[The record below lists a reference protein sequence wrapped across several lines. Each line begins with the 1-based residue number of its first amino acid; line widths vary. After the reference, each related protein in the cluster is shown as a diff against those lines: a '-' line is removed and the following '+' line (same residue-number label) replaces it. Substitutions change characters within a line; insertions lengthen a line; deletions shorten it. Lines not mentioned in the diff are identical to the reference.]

1 MNNLQEKHIER
12 IINFCNEIE
21 LTHLNIWDY
30 LNAYDFDNLDFSN
43 AFEEIL
49 DILDEKNAFDIEII
63 YYSEAIKYLS
73 LHDASL
79 TDSLEIANEYGYKL
93 EDINSELLAS
103 LLASQITREAF
114 FGYRHE
120 IETFFENFD
129 VVEFPNK

>member
-30 LNAYDFDNLDFSN
+30 LDAYDFDNLDFSN

-49 DILDEKNAFDIEII
+49 DILDEKNAFDIQII
-63 YYSEAIKYLS
+63 YYSEAMKYLS
-73 LHDASL
+73 LQDTSL
-79 TDSLEIANEYGYKL
+79 VNSLEIANEYGYKL

-114 FGYRHE
+114 FCCRYE

-129 VVEFPNK
+129 SQEFDK